1 MLETSCVL
9 APFVD
14 TPCSRVVGAGYNTR
28 TMQLQWTGGPGAG
41 FPECMPW
48 DALCAW
54 LKHGGCCCQLSPLGS
69 PRFVPQSDD
78 EVLHA
83 VFASWNLLDALM
95 YSHEPMAIFQ
105 TGYLRELQVR
115 RMVQLVRRPG
125 TRHIVPAPPWRR
137 PLDGFSSAPAQRT
150 SARPTPR

>member
-69 PRFVPQSDD
+69 PRLSRAPRCGSCAPCSIWPN
-78 EVLHA
+78 LRHTNGRTHA
-83 VFASWNLLDALM
+83 VVALLERLIESIA
-95 YSHEPMAIFQ
+95 
-105 TGYLRELQVR
+105 
-115 RMVQLVRRPG
+115 
-125 TRHIVPAPPWRR
+125 
-137 PLDGFSSAPAQRT
+137 DGDCPQDRAAAQAT
-150 SARPTPR
+150 FEEFVA